1 MENFGCVAAEDL
13 SIEQLRQEISDLQL
27 DVTEA
32 RDHLDTLVQIKTQL
46 EYVTCVQCDVL
57 A

>member
-1 MENFGCVAAEDL
+1 MENFGYVGLDDL
-13 SIEQLRQEISDLQL
+13 STKQLRQEISDLQH

-46 EYVTCVQCDVL
+46 EYVNTYYQC
-57 A
+57 